1 MSGILFWWVITVGEF
16 PIPMASGEAL
26 LNYATWDV

>member
-1 MSGILFWWVITVGEF
+1 MSGKLLGFVNTVGEF

-26 LNYATWDV
+26 LNYVTRDV